1 MGGNT
6 IQKAVWL
13 SFVISSGMLMLNAAK
28 NIDMLRS
35 PAASKEVM
43 VGEKLDLQ
51 WQYYVK
57 EMAQYKWK
65 ISLYVYNDTEKSKK
79 KVLILNATGG
89 ISNASKAFPALFKRL
104 DLKLSYNEA
113 RISIPTTTFY
123 DKASYGIMFE
133 PSSMDNTD
141 NKTLQEATDVKIVDM
156 FIDEALSSTFLYSW
170 IGQPVKFVC
179 KINLKPRAES
189 PYFKWKNVDKNIT
202 ITENI
207 TVSRERSV
215 LEITPKDESDFGS
228 YKCYVDTY
236 RTNIKRNMTLLKVEY
251 PGYPIL
257 VNFSL
262 PGKSLSW
269 MAATQMDGKKSSFTI
284 QYLQN
289 RKRCIWLD
297 VNKTS
302 DLSISIFSLS
312 QHIPEHT
319 VKTCSVRV
327 CVSGQTLFNNVSCSR
342 EHKIYSKISPRP
354 TVNLKYDSKRVT
366 LSWWRQKT
374 DTVKILGYV
383 IQIFRRSKS
392 EIEEV
397 SYIHLKKE
405 LKSHTFSDKA
415 TVEDALVRLCIRN
428 TLCIF
433 EQACSKKVGMPP
445 VFPSKPRSVQITFLN
460 NSRDVKL
467 SWLKPAVTGKG
478 SLSYIVE
485 IQKGGIGTWKQDDFT
500 TQLETTLISPSLNDH
515 IRVCAKNNYV
525 ERSNLSCSESYDL
538 KKLKM
543 SEVGSSGYTGNNS
556 FIVFILMTS
565 LTTLFIL

>member
-1 MGGNT
+1 
-6 IQKAVWL
+6 
-13 SFVISSGMLMLNAAK
+13 MLNAAK
-28 NIDMLRS
+28 NIDMLKS
-35 PAASKEVM
+35 PVASKEVM

-57 EMAQYKWK
+57 EIAQYQWK

-79 KVLILNATGG
+79 KVLILDETGS
-89 ISNASKAFPALFKRL
+89 ISNASEAFPALFKRL

-113 RISIPTTTFY
+113 RISIPATTFF
-123 DKASYGIMFE
+123 DKASYGIIFE
-133 PSSMDNTD
+133 PSSLNNTD
-141 NKTLQEATDVKIVDM
+141 NKTIQEATDVKIVDM
-156 FIDEALSSTFLYSW
+156 FIDEAISSTFLYSW

-179 KINLKPRAES
+179 QIILKPRADS
-189 PYFKWKNVDKNIT
+189 PSFRWKNVDKNIT

-215 LEITPKDESDFGS
+215 LKITPKDESDFGS
-228 YKCYVDTY
+228 YKCYVETY
-236 RTNIKRNMTLLKVEY
+236 RTNIKRNMTLVKVDY

-262 PGKSLSW
+262 LGKSLSW
-269 MAATQMDGKKSSFTI
+269 MAATQKDGKKSSFTI

-289 RKRCIWLD
+289 RKRCIWID

-302 DLSISIFSLS
+302 ELSISIFSLS
-312 QHIPEHT
+312 QYIPEHT

-327 CVSGQTLFNNVSCSR
+327 CTSGQTPFDNVSCSR
-342 EHKIYSKISPRP
+342 EHKVYSKISPRP
-354 TVNLKYDSKRVT
+354 TVNLRYDSKMVT
-366 LSWWRQKT
+366 LSWWRQRT
-374 DTVKILGYV
+374 DTLKILGYV
-383 IQIFRRSKS
+383 IQIFRISKS
-392 EIEEV
+392 GREEV
-397 SYIHLKKE
+397 SYIHLE
-405 LKSHTFSDKA
+405 NKSRSHSYTFVDKA

-445 VFPSKPRSVQITFLN
+445 VFPSKPRSVEITFLN
-460 NSRDVKL
+460 NLRDVKL

-485 IQKGGIGTWKQDDFT
+485 IQKGGIGKWKQKDFT
-500 TQLETTLISPSLNDH
+500 TQLKTTLISPSLSDN
-515 IRVCAKNNYV
+515 IRVCAKNNDV
-525 ERSNLSCSESYDL
+525 ERNNLSCSESIDL
-538 KKLKM
+538 KQLKI
-543 SEVGSSGYTGNNS
+543 SEVGSSGCTGNNF
-556 FIVFILMTS
+556 FIVFIIMTL